1 MKKILVLICCAVCVV
16 FALSACGNDTAG
28 KFYDTKLMARGEDG
42 IFKDDVAVVNNQYR
56 ELIKAVANNVKTVTV
71 NNNNYTL
78 NYEKTSEY
86 TDNEINIYISQDEK
100 VICKYNSND
109 KLRSLYVNGFNDNV
123 LSLITAENEYTS
135 WCTAMLN
142 KLVGNIPSEYVYSC
156 ETGVIISGDDFAQQE
171 VYPYFYKADKN
182 DEQISFYRFAYTRHI
197 NGMPTSDEYSVYIR
211 PQGGILKVE
220 LSPELFNDN
229 ISVNIDNEKIASS
242 VEHFGKQNTDKK
254 YSLRSYDIKDAYLGY
269 IDGKLNYIC
278 SVEFVFTLDSNEITT
293 LESLA
298 VCLE

>member
-1 MKKILVLICCAVCVV
+1 MI
-16 FALSACGNDTAG
+16 
-28 KFYDTKLMARGEDG
+28 
-42 IFKDDVAVVNNQYR
+42 
-56 ELIKAVANNVKTVTV
+56 NV
-71 NNNNYTL
+71 
-78 NYEKTSEY
+78 YE
-86 TDNEINIYISQDEK
+86 SQDEK
-100 VICKYNSND
+100 VICKYNGND
-109 KLRSLYVNGFNDNV
+109 KLCSLYVSGFNDNA

-135 WCTAMLN
+135 WCTAMLK

-156 ETGVIISGDDFAQQE
+156 ETGVVISGEDFAQQE
-171 VYPYFYKADKN
+171 VYPYFYKTDKN
-182 DEQISFYRFAYTRHI
+182 DEQISFYRFSYTRYI

-220 LSPELFNDN
+220 LSPELFNDEV
-229 ISVNIDNEKIASS
+229 SVNIDNEKIASS

-254 YSLRSYDIKDAYLGY
+254 YSLKSYDIKDAYLGY

-278 SVEFVFTLDSNEITT
+278 SVEFVFTLNSNEITT